1 MDQTPTAVPRTSPLL
16 LALAF
21 TVLCLEGYDLVMY
34 GTVVPSL
41 LAYEP
46 WGLDPKEVGFLGS
59 AAVFGMGAGALLAA
73 WMGDRWGRRRTIICS
88 VVLFSVAMGVCAL
101 ATSPEMFGIGRFV
114 VGLGAGALMPTAMA
128 ILLEFSP
135 PDRRA
140 RSAAIGF
147 VGVGFGGMASG
158 LLSLWLVPSFGFR
171 GMFVAGSLPVLV
183 VVPILIKK
191 LPESPAFLRA
201 RGLHAEAAAI
211 EHRFRVEPVSGPSD
225 GAQATESKTTAL
237 FGRSTWRATVLFWAA
252 TFCSLMVFFGVSSW
266 LPQLMRSAGYPLTS
280 ALSFVLVLNAGAVIG
295 SLGASVL
302 ADRFGLKSMSMVAMA
317 AAALSLAALSLAPP
331 TIVVYLLV
339 ALAGFGTQ
347 GSQIL
352 LNAYVG
358 SYYPAFCR
366 TTGLGLALAI
376 GRVGGVLGPIY
387 GGVYIASG
395 APLNLQFLAFA
406 LPAVV
411 GVAAVAL
418 VPRAV
423 TTRQVRQTP
432 AAVDSSVGGAAVDAD
447 DVAFHNPTLKRT
459 N

>member
-1 MDQTPTAVPRTSPLL
+1 MDKTRATLTAVPRTSPLL
-16 LALAF
+16 LALVF
-21 TVLCLEGYDLVMY
+21 SVLLLEGYDLVMY

-46 WGLDPKEVGFLGS
+46 WGLDPTSVGVLGS

-73 WMGDRWGRRRTIICS
+73 SMGDRWGRRRTIICS
-88 VVLFSVAMGVCAL
+88 VVLFSVAMGVCAF
-101 ATSPEMFGIGRFV
+101 ATSPEMFGVGRFL
-114 VGLGAGALMPTAMA
+114 VGLGAGALLPTAMA

-135 PDRRA
+135 PNRLA

-158 LLSLWLVPSFGFR
+158 LLSLWLVPSYGFR
-171 GMFVAGSLPVLV
+171 GMFVAGFVPVLV
-183 VVPILIKK
+183 VVPILIAK
-191 LPESPAFLRA
+191 LPESPAFLRT
-201 RGLHAEAAAI
+201 RERHDEAASI
-211 EHRFRVEPVSGPSD
+211 EQRFHVLPASTNGDAVE
-225 GAQATESKTTAL
+225 ATSSKTAAL
-237 FGRSTWRATVLFWAA
+237 FGRSQWRATVLFWAA
-252 TFCSLMVFFGVSSW
+252 TFCSLMVFFGVASW

-302 ADRFGLKSMSMVAMA
+302 ADRFGLKPMAMVAMA
-317 AAALSLAALSLAPP
+317 SAAVSLAALSLAPP

-352 LNAYVG
+352 LNAYIG
-358 SYYPAFCR
+358 SQYPAYCR
-366 TTGLGLALAI
+366 TTGLGLALAV

-387 GGVYIASG
+387 GGVYISSG
-395 APLNLQFLAFA
+395 APVNLQFLAFA
-406 LPAVV
+406 IPAVV

-418 VPRAV
+418 VPRSKSAPGTRRSSAV
-423 TTRQVRQTP
+423 GSS
-432 AAVDSSVGGAAVDAD
+432 AVNVDAPR
-447 DVAFHNPTLKRT
+447 PTV
-459 N
+459 